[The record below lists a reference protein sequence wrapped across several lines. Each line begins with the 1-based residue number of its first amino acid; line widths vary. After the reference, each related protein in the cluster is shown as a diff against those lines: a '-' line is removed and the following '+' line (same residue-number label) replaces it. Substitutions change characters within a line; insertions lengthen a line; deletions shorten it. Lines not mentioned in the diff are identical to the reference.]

1 MDPVPTLALLLAVPL
16 GAALLIT
23 LVGRTRGRLSA
34 AISTASAGIQLALA
48 ATLLFR
54 PADALPVAA
63 SWRFIELGGFT
74 LNLGLQLDTLAA
86 LMLLVVTLVGFLIH
100 VFATG
105 YMKGDE
111 GEGRFFGG
119 LAIFMFSMT
128 GIVLAD
134 NLILMF
140 VFWELVGFS
149 SYLLIGHYLRRPS
162 AAAAAKKAFI
172 VNRVGDFGFLIG
184 IIGIQVHFGTTELAV
199 LQQAVFGAEAGYLLS
214 GTAVLFALLLFCGV
228 VGKSAQVPLHVW
240 LPDAMEGPTPVS
252 ALIHAATMVAAG
264 VYLLGRTWFMFPEVA
279 LDIVMIVGLVTAV
292 FSALCAFGVSDI
304 KKILAYSTLSQLGYL
319 VAAFAIGTRAGLGM
333 MTAVDGA
340 DLGVALAGVGAAQF
354 HLSTHAFFK
363 ALLFLGAGSVIH
375 AIHHEQDIFRMG
387 GLLKKMPIT
396 AATFAI
402 GTLAL
407 AGMPPLAGFFSKDAI
422 LYLAHQHDPI
432 AFYLLVATAFLTATY
447 MGRLWWT
454 AFFGRARGEGAEH
467 AHESPVVM
475 TLPLVLLAIGSV
487 LAGFAWFYPPAARA
501 VVEAWAPHP
510 DGPVHTLL
518 LGVSIGA
525 GVGGLALSAWIWGV
539 GSGEDRL
546 AVRLPAVHRFLAS
559 RLWIDELYDYYVA
572 KVQQRFADLLGFLDQ
587 ILVSGLMVRGTAM
600 VVGIVGMVARG
611 AHRGSLHGYVY
622 WFLAGVL
629 LFGAFAAGWLG

>member
-1 MDPVPTLALLLAVPL
+1 MDPVLTLALLLAVPL
-16 GAALLIT
+16 GAALLILLT
-23 LVGRTRGRLSA
+23 GRTRGRMAA
-34 AISTASAGIQLALA
+34 AISTASAGVQLALA

-54 PADALPVAA
+54 PADAAPVTA
-63 SWRFIELGGFT
+63 SWRLIDLGGFS

-105 YMKGDE
+105 YMKGDS

-134 NLILMF
+134 NLILLF

-149 SYLLIGHYLRRPS
+149 SYLLIGHYLSRPS
-162 AAAAAKKAFI
+162 AVAAAKKAFI

-184 IIGIQVHFGTTELAV
+184 IIGIQVYFGTTELAV
-199 LQQAVFGAEAGYLLS
+199 LQQTVFGAEAGYLLS
-214 GTAVLFALLLFCGV
+214 GSAVLFSLLLFCGV
-228 VGKSAQVPLHVW
+228 LGKSAQVPLHVW

-264 VYLLGRTWFMFPEVA
+264 VYLLGRTWFLFPELA
-279 LDIVMIVGLVTAV
+279 LDVVLFVGLITAV
-292 FSALCAFGVSDI
+292 YSALCAFGVSDI

-319 VAAFAIGTRAGLGM
+319 VAAFAIGTRAGMDLM
-333 MTAVDGA
+333 SPLDGA
-340 DLGVALAGVGAAQF
+340 DPQVALAGVGAAQF
-354 HLSTHAFFK
+354 HLTTHAFFK

-375 AIHHEQDIFRMG
+375 ALHHEQDIFRMG
-387 GLLKKMPIT
+387 GLLKKMPVT

-402 GTLAL
+402 GLLAL
-407 AGMPPLAGFFSKDAI
+407 AGMPPLSGFFSKDAI
-422 LYLAHQHDPI
+422 LFIAYENDRV

-454 AFFGRARGEGAEH
+454 AFFGKARGEGAEH
-467 AHESPVVM
+467 AHESPAVM
-475 TLPLVLLAIGSV
+475 TVPLVVLAIGSV

-501 VVEAWAPHP
+501 VVESWAPHP
-510 DGPVHTLL
+510 EGPVHSLL
-518 LGVSIGA
+518 LGVSLAA
-525 GVGGLALSAWIWGV
+525 GLGGLGISALIWGV

-546 AVRLPAVHRFLAS
+546 AVRAPALYRFLATK
-559 RLWIDELYDYYVA
+559 LWVDEIYDAYVA
-572 KVQQRFADLLGFLDQ
+572 KVQQRVADMLGFLDQ
-587 ILVSGLMVRGTAM
+587 VLVSGLMVRGSAA
-600 VVGIVGMVARG
+600 VVGLVGLVARG
-611 AHRGSLHGYVY
+611 THRGSLHGYVY
-622 WFLAGVL
+622 WFLAGVV